1 MSKRKIEMTWRCSAC
16 DTVNK
21 GRHKICQSCGDPKG
35 ADERFEMPQDTA
47 RAATVTEAA
56 LLKLAHAGADWRCG
70 RCDAHNSGARASCS
84 QCGAARE
91 AEAPSTPTSSR
102 PAPLRPDSSFDGEL
116 EPEAFQPR
124 APLPLAVFAAFV
136 VIVLGGWLL
145 KGWLDER
152 PRDVVVAELFWSTT
166 VRVERYAAYP
176 HEGFAESR
184 PEAAIDVVNKGP
196 RHHHDE
202 KILDGYDTEHY
213 TETVPDG
220 TRTETYQEQVV
231 CGQDCVDIPQSCSET
246 CTPDDNGF
254 ATCTETCSG
263 GGQSCTPQ
271 YCSETRTREVPKTR
285 EEPRTRQVP
294 RYRYEPRAADWFVW
308 RLWSWAHHRSVEER
322 GDTLPVRWPDDAA
335 IGLGVGLADGE
346 DERSAREGTFR
357 VGFDDD
363 GERLWLTVPDET
375 TLSAHPLGASRKI
388 RVIDGVVTLVDEDDG

>member
-16 DTVNK
+16 ETVNL

-35 ADERFEMPQDTA
+35 ADERFEMPESTA
-47 RAATVTEAA
+47 RAATVTDPE
-56 LLKLAHAGADWRCG
+56 LLKLAMAGADWRCS
-70 RCDAHNSGARASCS
+70 RCDAHNSGGRASCS
-84 QCGAARE
+84 QCGATRE
-91 AEAPSTPTSSR
+91 ATLSR
-102 PAPLRPDSSFDGEL
+102 PAPSPPDTSLDDDFTPQTSSPRVPVGLFV
-116 EPEAFQPR
+116 AF
-124 APLPLAVFAAFV
+124 AVYALL
-136 VIVLGGWLL
+136 ILGGWFL

-152 PRDVVVAELFWSTT
+152 PRDVVVSEIFWATT
-166 VRVERYAAYP
+166 VHVERYAAYP

-184 PEAAIDVVNKGP
+184 PEAAIDVVPKGQ

-202 KILDGYDTEHY
+202 QILDGYDTQHY

-220 TRTETYQEQVV
+220 FRTETYQEQVV
-231 CGQDCVDIPQSCSET
+231 CGEDCVEIPQTCSET

-263 GGQSCTPQ
+263 GGRSCTPQ

-294 RYRYEPRAADWFVW
+294 RYRYEPRTAEWYVW
-308 RLWSWAHHRSVEER
+308 RLWSWAPNRTLEER

-335 IGLGVGLADGE
+335 VQLGVGLAEGE

-357 VGFDDD
+357 VAFDDD
-363 GERLWLTVPDET
+363 GERFWLTLPDET
-375 TLSAHPLGASRKI
+375 ALSAHPLGAPRKI
-388 RVIDGVVTLVDEDDG
+388 RVVDGVVSLVEEDERR